1 MLKNKKLLSVLAG
14 LLTALLLFSL
24 MSNVL
29 PEPVSAASSSEIK
42 DQLEDLE
49 EDKEEL
55 DAQIKELREQMSD
68 NLEEMEAMVQQKTL
82 IDQEMGLLYQ
92 KQENLNNQ
100 ISAYALL
107 IADKQEE
114 IEFAQQEL
122 EQLQEKYKARIRAME
137 ENGSLNYW
145 SVIFKAS
152 SFMDMLDRTEMMLE
166 IKAADERCLVEMD
179 AAAKQVAQAK
189 ATLETEQEALQGSR
203 LELET
208 LQAELEVKRTE
219 TDVLLIQM
227 EAKGKEYEAM
237 MEESEAKQHELME
250 EIAKKEDEYDKAK
263 YQEWLSTSRPVS
275 GGNTVGGITW
285 LMPCAYNVVTDTFG
299 MRWHPISGKWKQH
312 DGIDLAGRKG
322 TPIKATRAGYV
333 SIADYQKGGAGYYV
347 QINHGDGYKSIYMHM
362 SSNLQVSVG
371 QYVEAGQVVG
381 YMDTTG
387 GSTGVHL
394 HFGISYNGVY
404 QNPANFLRFY

>member
-14 LLTALLLFSL
+14 LLTVLLLFSL
-24 MSNVL
+24 MSNIL

-114 IEFAQQEL
+114 MELAQQEL
-122 EQLQEKYKARIRAME
+122 EQLQQKYKARIRAME

-299 MRWHPISGKWKQH
+299 MRWHPLSGKWKQH

-333 SIADYQKGGAGYYV
+333 SVAAYQKGGAGWYV

-362 SSNLQVSVG
+362 SSNLQVSAG
-371 QYVEAGQVVG
+371 QYVEAGQVIG

-404 QNPANFLRFY
+404 QNPANYLRFY

>member
-14 LLTALLLFSL
+14 LLTVLLLFSL
-24 MSNVL
+24 MSNIL

-114 IEFAQQEL
+114 MELAQQEL
-122 EQLQEKYKARIRAME
+122 EQLQQKYKARIRAME

-333 SIADYQKGGAGYYV
+333 SVAAYQKGGAGWYV

-362 SSNLQVSVG
+362 SSNLQVSAG
-371 QYVEAGQVVG
+371 QYVEAGQVIG

-404 QNPANFLRFY
+404 QNPANYLRFY